1 MLPNLHELVAV
12 CGRDCWTSAS
22 KILHDP
28 WCFNIN
34 CELASHPSL
43 NNPLAHALP
52 WGTLGVWS
60 YFGILLG
67 SWTSE
72 HLNPHSSNGGNYAP
86 FVQLGWKMWLESHRI
101 TMNRSSVPC
110 TARSLL
116 TSASRHT
123 GWCVRYI
130 PDFVCSLFWWR
141 SYSYRTISMSFHL
154 TNSSVSCSRFLEKFM
169 LLYVAFPLIWLQ
181 NWGMSKKRREELPE
195 GAKGWHAR
203 YLLGLWAK
211 HHWCIRCHDWQL
223 PLKHAESC
231 WALWLSR
238 LGLLDVTSDDLTL
251 IGYAGGVFSVH
262 LPVKGLPVSRTGIQD
277 GWQF

>member
-1 MLPNLHELVAV
+1 MLPLFSLV
-12 CGRDCWTSAS
+12 GRC
-22 KILHDP
+22 
-28 WCFNIN
+28 
-34 CELASHPSL
+34 
-43 NNPLAHALP
+43 
-52 WGTLGVWS
+52 
-60 YFGILLG
+60 
-67 SWTSE
+67 
-72 HLNPHSSNGGNYAP
+72 
-86 FVQLGWKMWLESHRI
+86 GWKVTESQWTVHQFLALQGLCSPAPLGTRDDVYDTSQI
-101 TMNRSSVPC
+101 LF
-110 TARSLL
+110 ARSFGGGRIRIEQFQCLFISL
-116 TSASRHT
+116 IHQCHA
-123 GWCVRYI
+123 
-130 PDFVCSLFWWR
+130 PDFLRSL
-141 SYSYRTISMSFHL
+141 
-154 TNSSVSCSRFLEKFM
+154 CCFM
-169 LLYVAFPLIWLQ
+169 LLSPQLIWLQ